1 MRTTLD
7 LDDALIARAKAEAAR
22 RRTTLTRL
30 IERGLAREL
39 DAASEGEAPQ
49 EPFRWRVFGDPNTK
63 FDLAEYERRVREA
76 DDEWAMRQAGLL
88 PFRDPAGAA
97 E

>member
-1 MRTTLD
+1 MRLSLD
-7 LDDALIARAKAEAAR
+7 LDAALIARAKAEAVR

-39 DAASEGEAPQ
+39 DAAPEGELPEAPFCWQ
-49 EPFRWRVFGDPNTK
+49 VSGDPSTK
-63 FDLAEYERRVREA
+63 LDLTEYERRVRAA
-76 DDEWAMRQAGLL
+76 DDEWDIRQAGLL
-88 PFRDPAGAA
+88 PFHDPTDAA